1 MRNVVAIARRELQS
15 YFASPIAYVMLGL
28 FALIFGWMFY
38 SFLRF
43 FAEQSLRMSQM
54 GMQGPQALNVNEMMI
69 RPLLLQAGVV
79 VLFFLPMLT
88 MRSFAEEKRS
98 GTIELLLTSPLS
110 DWEIVL
116 GKYAGAMSLYVVMLA
131 VSALNFAW
139 LFAFGNPEVG
149 PIVVGYLG
157 LLLMGGSFVAIGL
170 FISNLTRNQLVAAA
184 LTFSV
189 LLMLLLVNWIG
200 DSSGPIVRAIVSG
213 LSVFQHFEDFSRG
226 VIDTQHVVYYLS
238 FIGFGLFL
246 AARSVD
252 ADRWRG

>member
-1 MRNVVAIARRELQS
+1 VRNIVAIARRELQS

-43 FAEQSLRMSQM
+43 FAEQGLRMSQF

-88 MRSFAEEKRS
+88 MRTFAEEKRS

-116 GKYAGAMSLYVVMLA
+116 GKYFGALALYVVMLA
-131 VSALNFAW
+131 VSALNFIW
-139 LFAFGNPEVG
+139 LFAFGNPEIA
-149 PIVVGYLG
+149 PILTGYLG
-157 LLLMGGSFVAIGL
+157 LLLMGGSFIALGV

-200 DSSGPIVRAIVSG
+200 DASGPVMRAVVSA

-226 VIDTQHVVYYLS
+226 VIDTQHVIYYLS

>member
-1 MRNVVAIARRELQS
+1 MRNIVSIARRELQS
-15 YFASPIAYVMLGL
+15 YFASPIAPVMLGL
-28 FALIFGWMFY
+28 FALLFGWMFY

-43 FAEQSLRMSQM
+43 FSEQSLRMSQM
-54 GMQGPQALNVNEMMI
+54 GMAGPQALNVNEMMV
-69 RPLLLQAGVV
+69 RPLLLQAGIV
-79 VLFFLPMLT
+79 VLFFMPMLT
-88 MRSFAEEKRS
+88 MRTFAEEKRS

-116 GKYAGAMSLYVVMLA
+116 GKFLGALSLYAVMLA
-131 VSALNFAW
+131 LSAVNFIW
-139 LFAFGNPEVG
+139 LFVYGNPEAL
-149 PIVVGYLG
+149 PILTGYLG
-157 LLLMGGSFVAIGL
+157 LLLMGASFLAIGL

-189 LLMLLLVNWIG
+189 LLMLLLINWVG
-200 DSSGPIVRAIVSG
+200 DTAGPMMRAVISA
-213 LSVFQHFEDFSRG
+213 LSVFQHFEDFTKG

>member
-1 MRNVVAIARRELQS
+1 MRNIIAIARRELQS

-116 GKYAGAMSLYVVMLA
+116 GKYAGAMSLYVIMLA
-131 VSALNFAW
+131 VSALNFIW
-139 LFAFGNPEVG
+139 LFVYGNPEVG

-189 LLMLLLVNWIG
+189 LLMLLLVNWVG

>member
-1 MRNVVAIARRELQS
+1 VRNIVSIARRELQS
-15 YFASPIAYVMLGL
+15 YVASPIATVMLGL
-28 FALIFGWMFY
+28 FALLFGWMFY

-43 FAEQSLRMSQM
+43 FSEQSLRMTQF
-54 GMQGPQALNVNEMMI
+54 GMAGPQALNVNEMMI
-69 RPLLLQAGVV
+69 RPLLLQAGIV
-79 VLFFLPMLT
+79 VLFFMPMLT

-116 GKYAGAMSLYVVMLA
+116 GKFFGALSLYVVMLA
-131 VSALNFAW
+131 VSALNFIW
-139 LFAFGNPEVG
+139 LFAFGNPEG
-149 PIVVGYLG
+149 LPILTGYLG
-157 LLLMGGSFVAIGL
+157 LLLMGASFIAIGL

-184 LTFSV
+184 LTFSA
-189 LLMLLLVNWIG
+189 LLMLLLINWVG
-200 DSSGPIVRAIVSG
+200 DSAGPVMRAVISA
-213 LSVFQHFEDFSRG
+213 LSVFQHFEDFTKG
-226 VIDTQHVVYYLS
+226 VIDTRHVVYYLS

>member
-1 MRNVVAIARRELQS
+1 MRNILAIARREWHS
-15 YFASPIAYVMLGL
+15 YFASPIAYVLLGL

-43 FAEQSLRMSQM
+43 FAEQSLRMSQFGM
-54 GMQGPQALNVNEMMI
+54 GGAQPMNVNEMMI

-98 GTIELLLTSPLS
+98 GTIELLLTSPLT

-116 GKYAGAMSLYVVMLA
+116 GKYLGVMSLYAVMLA
-131 VSALNFAW
+131 VTALNFLW
-139 LFAFGNPEVG
+139 LFAYGNPELL
-149 PIVVGYLG
+149 PILTGYLG
-157 LLLMGGSFVAIGL
+157 LLLMGGSFLAIGL

-189 LLMLLLVNWIG
+189 LLMLLLINWIG
-200 DSSGPIVRAIVSG
+200 DASGPVVRGLVSA
-213 LSVFQHFEDFSRG
+213 LAVFQHFEDFSRG

>member
-1 MRNVVAIARRELQS
+1 MRNIVAIARRELQS

-43 FAEQSLRMSQM
+43 FAEQGLRMSQF
-54 GMQGPQALNVNEMMI
+54 GMEGPQALNVNEMMI

-88 MRSFAEEKRS
+88 MRTFAEEKRS

-116 GKYAGAMSLYVVMLA
+116 GKYLGALALYVVMLA
-131 VSALNFAW
+131 VSALNFIW
-139 LFAFGNPEVG
+139 LFAFGNPEVA
-149 PIVVGYLG
+149 PILVGYLG
-157 LLLMGGSFVAIGL
+157 LLLMGGSFIALGV

-200 DSSGPIVRAIVSG
+200 DASGPVMRAVVSG

-226 VIDTQHVVYYLS
+226 VIDTQHVIYYLS

>member
-1 MRNVVAIARRELQS
+1 MRNIIAIARRELQS

-116 GKYAGAMSLYVVMLA
+116 GKYAGAMSLYVIMLA
-131 VSALNFAW
+131 VSALNFIW
-139 LFAFGNPEVG
+139 LFAYGNPELG

-189 LLMLLLVNWIG
+189 LLMLLLVNWVG

>member
-1 MRNVVAIARRELQS
+1 MRNIVALARREWHS

-43 FAEQSLRMSQM
+43 FAEQSLRMSQF
-54 GMQGPQALNVNEMMI
+54 GMQAPQALNVNEMMI

-88 MRSFAEEKRS
+88 MRVFAEEKRS
-98 GTIELLLTSPLS
+98 GTIELLLTSPLT

-116 GKYAGAMSLYVVMLA
+116 GKYAGVMALYVVMLA
-131 VSALNFAW
+131 VTALNFGW
-139 LFAFGNPEVG
+139 LFAYGNPELA
-149 PIVVGYLG
+149 PILVGYLG
-157 LLLMGGSFVAIGL
+157 LLLMGGSFLAIGV

-189 LLMLLLVNWIG
+189 LLMLLLINWIG
-200 DSSGPIVRAIVSG
+200 DASGPVVRALVSA

-226 VIDTQHVVYYLS
+226 VIDTQHVIYYLS

>member
-1 MRNVVAIARRELQS
+1 MRNIVAIARRELQS

-43 FAEQSLRMSQM
+43 FAEQGLRMSQF
-54 GMQGPQALNVNEMMI
+54 GMEGPQALNVNEMMI

-88 MRSFAEEKRS
+88 MRTFAEEKRS

-116 GKYAGAMSLYVVMLA
+116 GKYLGALALYVVMLA
-131 VSALNFAW
+131 VSALNFIW
-139 LFAFGNPEVG
+139 LFAFGNPEVA
-149 PIVVGYLG
+149 PILAGYLG
-157 LLLMGGSFVAIGL
+157 LLLMGGSFIALGV

-200 DSSGPIVRAIVSG
+200 DASGPVMRAVVSA

-226 VIDTQHVVYYLS
+226 IIDTQHVIYYLS

>member
-1 MRNVVAIARRELQS
+1 MRNIVAIARRELQS

-43 FAEQSLRMSQM
+43 FAEQGLRMSQF

-88 MRSFAEEKRS
+88 MRTFAEEKRS

-116 GKYAGAMSLYVVMLA
+116 GKYFGALALYVVMLA
-131 VSALNFAW
+131 VSALNFIW
-139 LFAFGNPEVG
+139 LFAFGNPEVA
-149 PIVVGYLG
+149 PILTGYLG
-157 LLLMGGSFVAIGL
+157 LLLMGGSFIALGV

-200 DSSGPIVRAIVSG
+200 DASGPVMRAVVSA

-226 VIDTQHVVYYLS
+226 VIDTQHVIYYLS

>member
-1 MRNVVAIARRELQS
+1 MRNIIAIARRELQS

-43 FAEQSLRMSQM
+43 FAEQGLRMSQF

-88 MRSFAEEKRS
+88 MRTFAEEKRS

-116 GKYAGAMSLYVVMLA
+116 GKYLGALALYVVMLA
-131 VSALNFAW
+131 VSALNFIW
-139 LFAFGNPEVG
+139 LFAFGNPEVA
-149 PIVVGYLG
+149 PILTGYLG
-157 LLLMGGSFVAIGL
+157 LLLMGGSFIALGV

-200 DSSGPIVRAIVSG
+200 EGSGPVMRAVVSG

-226 VIDTQHVVYYLS
+226 VIDTQHVIYYLS

>member
-1 MRNVVAIARRELQS
+1 MRNIVAIARRELQS

-43 FAEQSLRMSQM
+43 FAEQGLRMSQF
-54 GMQGPQALNVNEMMI
+54 GMEGPQALNVNEMMI

-88 MRSFAEEKRS
+88 MRTFAEEKRS
-98 GTIELLLTSPLS
+98 GTIELLLTSPLT

-116 GKYAGAMSLYVVMLA
+116 GKYLGALALYVVMLA
-131 VSALNFAW
+131 VSALNFIW
-139 LFAFGNPEVG
+139 LFAFGNPEVA
-149 PIVVGYLG
+149 PILAGYLG
-157 LLLMGGSFVAIGL
+157 LLLMGGSFIALGV

-200 DSSGPIVRAIVSG
+200 DASGPVMRAVVSA

-226 VIDTQHVVYYLS
+226 IIDTQHVIYYLS

>member
-43 FAEQSLRMSQM
+43 FAEQSLRMSQF

-139 LFAFGNPEVG
+139 LFAYGNPEAG

-184 LTFSV
+184 LTFSA
-189 LLMLLLVNWIG
+189 LLMLLLVNWVG
-200 DSSGPIVRAIVSG
+200 DSSGPIVRAVVSG

>member
-1 MRNVVAIARRELQS
+1 MRNIMAIARREWQA
-15 YFASPIAYVMLGL
+15 YFASPIAYVLLGL
-28 FALIFGWMFY
+28 FALVFGWMFY

-139 LFAFGNPEVG
+139 LFAFGNPEIG

-189 LLMLLLVNWIG
+189 LLMLLLVNWVG

-226 VIDTQHVVYYLS
+226 VIDTQHLVYYLS

>member
-1 MRNVVAIARRELQS
+1 
-15 YFASPIAYVMLGL
+15 
-28 FALIFGWMFY
+28 
-38 SFLRF
+38 
-43 FAEQSLRMSQM
+43 
-54 GMQGPQALNVNEMMI
+54 
-69 RPLLLQAGVV
+69 
-79 VLFFLPMLT
+79 MLT
-88 MRSFAEEKRS
+88 MRTFAEEKRS

-116 GKYAGAMSLYVVMLA
+116 GKYFGALALYVVMLA
-131 VSALNFAW
+131 VSALNFIW
-139 LFAFGNPEVG
+139 LFAFGNPEIA
-149 PIVVGYLG
+149 PILTGYLG
-157 LLLMGGSFVAIGL
+157 LLLMGGSFIALGV

-200 DSSGPIVRAIVSG
+200 DASGPVMRAVVSA

-226 VIDTQHVVYYLS
+226 VIDTQHVIYYLS

>member
-1 MRNVVAIARRELQS
+1 VRNIIAIARRELQS

-43 FAEQSLRMSQM
+43 FAEQGLRMSQF

-88 MRSFAEEKRS
+88 MRTFAEEKRS

-116 GKYAGAMSLYVVMLA
+116 GKYLGALALYVVMLA
-131 VSALNFAW
+131 VSALNFIW
-139 LFAFGNPEVG
+139 LFAFGNPEVA
-149 PIVVGYLG
+149 PILTGYLG
-157 LLLMGGSFVAIGL
+157 LLLMGGSFIALGV

-200 DSSGPIVRAIVSG
+200 EGSGPVMRAVVSG

-226 VIDTQHVVYYLS
+226 VIDTQHVIYYLS

>member
-1 MRNVVAIARRELQS
+1 MRNIVAIARRELQA

-28 FALIFGWMFY
+28 FALLFGWMFY

-43 FAEQSLRMSQM
+43 FAEQSLRMSQFGM
-54 GMQGPQALNVNEMMI
+54 GGPQALNVNEMMI
-69 RPLLLQAGVV
+69 RPLLLQAGIV

-88 MRSFAEEKRS
+88 MRTFAEEKRS
-98 GTIELLLTSPLS
+98 GTIELLLTSPLT

-116 GKYAGAMSLYVVMLA
+116 GKYAGAVGLYVVMLA
-131 VSALNFAW
+131 VSALNFVW
-139 LFAFGNPEVG
+139 LFAYGNPELA
-149 PIVVGYLG
+149 PILAGYLG
-157 LLLMGGSFVAIGL
+157 LLLMGGSFIAIGL

-189 LLMLLLVNWIG
+189 LLMLLLINWVG
-200 DSSGPIVRAIVSG
+200 DSSGPVVRAIVSG
-213 LSVFQHFEDFSRG
+213 LSVFQHFEDSSRG
-226 VIDTQHVVYYLS
+226 IIDTQHVIYYLS

>member
-1 MRNVVAIARRELQS
+1 MRNIIAIARRELQS

-116 GKYAGAMSLYVVMLA
+116 GKYAGAMSLYVIMLA
-131 VSALNFAW
+131 VSALNFIW
-139 LFAFGNPEVG
+139 LFAYGNPEAG

-189 LLMLLLVNWIG
+189 LLMLLLVNWVG

-226 VIDTQHVVYYLS
+226 VIDTQHVIYYLS

>member
-1 MRNVVAIARRELQS
+1 MRNIVSIARREWQS
-15 YFASPIAYVMLGL
+15 YFASPIAPVMLGL
-28 FALIFGWMFY
+28 FALLFGWMFY

-43 FAEQSLRMSQM
+43 FAEQSLRMTQF
-54 GMQGPQALNVNEMMI
+54 GMAGPQALNVNEMMI
-69 RPLLLQAGVV
+69 RPLLLQAGIV

-98 GTIELLLTSPLS
+98 GTIELLLTSPLT

-116 GKYAGAMSLYVVMLA
+116 GKFFGALSLYVVMLA
-131 VSALNFAW
+131 VSALNFIW
-139 LFAFGNPEVG
+139 LFVYGNPEVL
-149 PIVVGYLG
+149 PVLSGYLG
-157 LLLMGGSFVAIGL
+157 LLLMGASFLALGL

-184 LTFSV
+184 LTFSA
-189 LLMLLLVNWIG
+189 LLMLLLVNWVG
-200 DSSGPIVRAIVSG
+200 EAAGPTMRAVISA
-213 LSVFQHFEDFSRG
+213 LAVFQHFEDFTRG
-226 VIDTQHVVYYLS
+226 VIDTRHVVYYLS

>member
-1 MRNVVAIARRELQS
+1 MRNIIAIARRELQS

-43 FAEQSLRMSQM
+43 FAEQSLRMSQL

-98 GTIELLLTSPLS
+98 GTIELLLTSPLT

-139 LFAFGNPEVG
+139 LFAYGNPEVG

-189 LLMLLLVNWIG
+189 LLMLLLVNWVG
-200 DSSGPIVRAIVSG
+200 DSSGPVVRAIVSG

>member
-1 MRNVVAIARRELQS
+1 MRNTLAIARRELYS
-15 YFASPIAYVMLGL
+15 YFASPIAYMLVGL

-38 SFLRF
+38 SFLSF
-43 FAEQSLRMSQM
+43 FSEQSLRMQQFGM
-54 GMQGPQALNVNEMMI
+54 GGPQTLNVNEMLI
-69 RPLLLQAGVV
+69 RPLLLQAGIII
-79 VLFFLPMLT
+79 LIFIPTLT
-88 MRSFAEEKRS
+88 MRTFAEEKRS
-98 GTIELLLTSPLS
+98 GTIELLLTSPLT

-116 GKYAGAMSLYVVMLA
+116 GKYLGVISLYVAMLA
-131 VSALNFAW
+131 VTALNFLW
-139 LFAFGNPEVG
+139 LFAYGNPEFT

-157 LLLMGGSFVAIGL
+157 LLLMGGSFLAIGL
-170 FISNLTRNQLVAAA
+170 FISNLTRNQLVAAV

-200 DSSGPIVRAIVSG
+200 DASGPIVRAVVSA

-226 VIDTQHVVYYLS
+226 VIDTQHVIYYLS

>member
-1 MRNVVAIARRELQS
+1 VRNIVAIARRELQS

-43 FAEQSLRMSQM
+43 FAEQGLRMSQF

-88 MRSFAEEKRS
+88 MRTFAEEKRS

-116 GKYAGAMSLYVVMLA
+116 GKYFGALALYVVMLA
-131 VSALNFAW
+131 VSALNFIW
-139 LFAFGNPEVG
+139 LFAFGNPEVA
-149 PIVVGYLG
+149 PILTGYLG
-157 LLLMGGSFVAIGL
+157 LLLMGGSFIALGV

-200 DSSGPIVRAIVSG
+200 DASGPVMRAVVSA

-226 VIDTQHVVYYLS
+226 VIDTQHVIYYLS

>member
-1 MRNVVAIARRELQS
+1 MRNVIAIARRELQS

-116 GKYAGAMSLYVVMLA
+116 GKYAGAMALYVVMLA

-139 LFAFGNPEVG
+139 LFAFGNPELG